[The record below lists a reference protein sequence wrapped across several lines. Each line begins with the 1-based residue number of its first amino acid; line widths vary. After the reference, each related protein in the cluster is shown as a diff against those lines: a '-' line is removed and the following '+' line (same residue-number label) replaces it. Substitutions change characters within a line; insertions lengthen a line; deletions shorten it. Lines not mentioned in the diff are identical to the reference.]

1 MFSYK
6 KIYLQFRA
14 TDTQQAVAEGKLC
27 RDGDALQSRRYS
39 HLYPSPHSDHGLRLH
54 IQSIISK
61 KARQQGSFMWL
72 WAASPAF
79 HITPT
84 AAEKRMGNTVLIRGD
99 GGTGLNALSAFR
111 KTRDQSR
118 RSEISSAAFSVQQ
131 LHWRYW
137 RVFMSPVW
145 TEGINQTFSS

>member
-39 HLYPSPHSDHGLRLH
+39 HLYPSPHSDHVLRLH

-72 WAASPAF
+72 WAALPDF
-79 HITPT
+79 HITQQQQ
-84 AAEKRMGNTVLIRGD
+84 RNGW
-99 GGTGLNALSAFR
+99 GTQCWSAGMEGQGS
-111 KTRDQSR
+111 TRSLP
-118 RSEISSAAFSVQQ
+118 SAKPEISPVVLKSAPLLFPFSSCTDV
-131 LHWRYW
+131 
-137 RVFMSPVW
+137 
-145 TEGINQTFSS
+145 TEGCSCPLCEQKE